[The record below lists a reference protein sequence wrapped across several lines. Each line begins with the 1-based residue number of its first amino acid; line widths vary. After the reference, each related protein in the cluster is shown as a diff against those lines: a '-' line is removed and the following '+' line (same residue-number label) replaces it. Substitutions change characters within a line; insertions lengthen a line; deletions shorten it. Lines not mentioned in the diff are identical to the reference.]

1 MTLPPS
7 PAPSRTGVP
16 TPSLV
21 TRVVTAADPVPGW
34 EELTAATGA
43 LFAGPAWVSATTVL
57 GGPVRVATVRGGD
70 APDSPLLGV
79 LPFVV
84 DETPLPG
91 VAGRP
96 VVRFAGTGPSDYGT
110 VPVAPGADR
119 RAVVA
124 ALLDAAVAAAG
135 PAGPVLDLQQVSD
148 LDPTAQ
154 DVRAWAAARGRR
166 VRVRAQAE
174 TIRRTFGPEDGRESK
189 NRRTKDRKTLKRL
202 GELGTVEVCGELLPD
217 PTDCSLTDGLLAELR
232 AVDAAHPNAD
242 HRNQPWTGATG
253 DLLALFLRTADP
265 ASRWLTGVRL
275 DGRLVAY
282 SFELVTDRVV
292 ATYLCSYRREVA
304 EVGVGTLLLH
314 DVRRRAYAHGA
325 VVLDLLRG
333 LEPYKFRLATS
344 THVSRRIVVLPDG
357 RLRWTALGAALTWR
371 QDLRPHVQRVR
382 AWRSRRGTAPQDR
395 PTSAE

>member
-16 TPSLV
+16 APSLV

-43 LFAGPAWVSATTVL
+43 LFAGPAWVSATAVL
-57 GGPVRVATVRGGD
+57 GGPVRVATARHGD
-70 APDSPLLGV
+70 APDAPLVGV
-79 LPFVV
+79 LPFVL
-84 DETPLPG
+84 DPAARPG
-91 VAGRP
+91 LGGRP
-96 VVRFAGTGPSDYGT
+96 VLRFAGTGPSDYGT

-119 RAVVA
+119 RAVVV
-124 ALLDAAVAAAG
+124 ALLDAAVATAG
-135 PAGPVLDLQQVSD
+135 TASPVLDLQQVGE

-154 DVRAWAAARGRR
+154 DVQAWAAARGRR

-202 GELGTVEVCGELLPD
+202 GELGTVEVCEELLPD
-217 PTDCSLTDGLLAELR
+217 PTDCTVTDALVAELR

-242 HRNQPWTGATG
+242 RRNQPWTGSTG

-282 SFELVTDRVV
+282 SFQLVTDRVV

-304 EVGVGTLLLH
+304 GAGVGTLLLH

-325 VVLDLLRG
+325 EVLDLLRG
-333 LEPYKFRLATS
+333 LEGYKFRLATS
-344 THVSRRIVVLPDG
+344 THVSRRVVVLPDT

-371 QDLRPHVQRVR
+371 QDLRPHVLRVR
-382 AWRSRRGTAPQDR
+382 AWRARRGAAPQER